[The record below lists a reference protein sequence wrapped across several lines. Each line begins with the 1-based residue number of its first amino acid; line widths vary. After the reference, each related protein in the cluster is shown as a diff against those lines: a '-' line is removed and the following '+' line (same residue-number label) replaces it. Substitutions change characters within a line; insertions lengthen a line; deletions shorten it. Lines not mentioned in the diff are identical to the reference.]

1 MFNKAILIG
10 RLVADP
16 ELRQTP
22 NGVSVCTFR
31 IAVDRPF
38 SSKDGEKQA
47 DFLDIVAWRERAE
60 FVTRYFNKGKLILVE
75 GSIQARSYTDKNDQ
89 KRTAVEVIAENVRFV
104 GSKTESSQGGF
115 SRSLPDDSSAPPP
128 ARSGGGQYAP
138 PASYSSGSAEDF
150 AEIEDDGDLPF

>member
-10 RLVADP
+10 RMVADP

-31 IAVDRPF
+31 IAVDRAFTP
-38 SSKDGEKQA
+38 KDGERQA
-47 DFLDIVAWRERAE
+47 DFLDVVAWRTQAE
-60 FVTRYFNKGKLILVE
+60 FVSRYFNKGKLILVE
-75 GSIQARSYTDKNDQ
+75 GSIQSRSYTDKNDQ
-89 KRTAVEVIAENVRFV
+89 KRYAVEIVADNIRFV
-104 GSKTESSQGGF
+104 GSKAESAGGGS
-115 SRSLPDDSSAPPP
+115 SRPLPDDSSAPPE
-128 ARSGGGQYAP
+128 RGVNSL

>member
-31 IAVDRPF
+31 IAVDRAFAP
-38 SSKDGEKQA
+38 KDGEKQA
-47 DFLDIVAWRERAE
+47 DFLDIVAWRDRAE
-60 FVTRYFNKGKLILVE
+60 FVSRYFSKGKLILVE
-75 GSIQARSYTDKNDQ
+75 GSIQTRNYTDKNDQ
-89 KRTAVEVIAENVRFV
+89 KRTAVEVVADTIRFV
-104 GSKTESSQGGF
+104 GSKAESGGGS
-115 SRSLPDDSSAPPP
+115 SRPLPDDSSAPP
-128 ARSGGGQYAP
+128 ARGGGFTP

-150 AEIEDDGDLPF
+150 AGMEDDGDLPF

>member
-1 MFNKAILIG
+1 MFNRVILIG

-31 IAVDRPF
+31 IAVDRAF

-47 DFLDIVAWRERAE
+47 DFLDVVAWRERAE
-60 FVTRYFNKGKLILVE
+60 FVSRYFNKGKLILVE
-75 GSIQARSYTDKNDQ
+75 GSIQTRSYTDKNDQ
-89 KRTAVEVIAENVRFV
+89 KRTAVEVVADNIRFV
-104 GSKTESSQGGF
+104 GSKAESQGGTGGAKNYG
-115 SRSLPDDSSAPPP
+115 DDSG
-128 ARSGGGQYAP
+128 RSQHLP
-138 PASYSSGSAEDF
+138 QTSYSSGSAEDF